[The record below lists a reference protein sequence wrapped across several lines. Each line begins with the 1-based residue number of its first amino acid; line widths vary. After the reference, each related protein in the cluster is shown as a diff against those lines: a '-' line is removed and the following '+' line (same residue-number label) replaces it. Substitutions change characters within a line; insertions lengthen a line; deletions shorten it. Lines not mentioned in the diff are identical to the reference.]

1 MGPSYQNNRN
11 SGRSMRW
18 LFALGILIFGY
29 FMYMNQVEE
38 NPVTGKRQH
47 VSITP
52 AEEVH
57 LGLQSAPEMANQMGG
72 EVSANDPRLKVVQ
85 QVGALLVSKMDISK
99 SPWKFKFHLLADAK
113 TINAFALP
121 GGQVFITLGLYN
133 KLTTE
138 AELAGVLGHE
148 IGHVLERHT
157 AQQMAKSQLGQ
168 YFVVAVGTAT
178 SDSGFS
184 QSNPA
189 MIAAV
194 VNQMFQ
200 LRYSRVDESDA
211 DVWGLK
217 LLEKAN
223 FDPRSMVTVMKI
235 LKAASNGKGSSHTP
249 EMFQTHPNPDL
260 RIEQIE
266 EYLKKNPP
274 GANVTEGQPLKSMEA
289 AISSSSRINLPYS
302 VLGIIECC
310 VCRL

>member
-235 LKAASNGKGSSHTP
+235 LKAASNGKGSSHIP

-302 VLGIIECC
+302 VLGIIECY

>member
-1 MGPSYQNNRN
+1 MGPSYQNNNRN

-18 LFALGILIFGY
+18 LLALGIILFGY
-29 FMYMNQVEE
+29 FMYMNRVEE
-38 NPVTGKRQH
+38 NPVTGERQH

-52 AEEVH
+52 AEEVR

-72 EVSANDPRLKVVQ
+72 EVSAQDPRLKVVN
-85 QVGALLVSKMDISK
+85 QVGALLISKMDISK
-99 SPWKFKFHLLADAK
+99 SPWKFEFHLLADAK

-121 GGQVFITLGLYN
+121 GGQIFLTLGLYN

-157 AQQMAKSQLGQ
+157 AQQMAKNQLGQ
-168 YFVVAVGTAT
+168 YFVVAVGAAT
-178 SDSGFS
+178 SDSGF
-184 QSNPA
+184 QSNP
-189 MIAAV
+189 MVIAAV

-200 LRYSRVDESDA
+200 LRYSRGDESDA

-223 FDPRSMVTVMKI
+223 FDPRSMITVMKI
-235 LKAASNGKGSSHTP
+235 LKAASSGKSSGHMP

-266 EYLKKNPP
+266 DYLKKNPP
-274 GANVTEGQPLKSMEA
+274 SPNVTEGQSLNSMEA
-289 AISSSSRINLPYS
+289 AFSSRS
-302 VLGIIECC
+302 F
-310 VCRL
+310 

>member
-1 MGPSYQNNRN
+1 MGPSYQNNNRN
-11 SGRSMRW
+11 SHRSMRW
-18 LFALGILIFGY
+18 LLALGILIFGY

-38 NPVTGKRQH
+38 NPVTGERQH

-52 AEEVH
+52 AEEVR

-72 EVSANDPRLKVVQ
+72 EVSAKDPRLKVVK

-99 SPWKFKFHLLADAK
+99 SPWKFEFHLLADAK

-121 GGQVFITLGLYN
+121 GGQVFLTLGLYN

-178 SDSGFS
+178 SDSGYG
-184 QSNPA
+184 QSNSA

-200 LRYSRVDESDA
+200 LRYSRGDESDA

-235 LKAASNGKGSSHTP
+235 LKAASRGGGSGQMP

-266 EYLKKNPP
+266 AYLKKNPP
-274 GANVTEGQPLKSMEA
+274 SPNVTEGQPLKSMEA
-289 AISSSSRINLPYS
+289 AVSTSR
-302 VLGIIECC
+302 
-310 VCRL
+310 